1 MHRRLRHPGPRQRR
15 GFALID
21 AVIGGIIL
29 AIGLA
34 VILSLGARAISMQR
48 EGEVR
53 IMAAHLADEL
63 LSTIQ
68 MEGPSD
74 FIKLYDSFGRYD
86 APFQDFEYDVS
97 LEDRGLGYPYRVTAT
112 IIHVPTGAE
121 YLLETLISDREG
133 DDPNPVRSPSEP
145 LDRETRHDERGL

>member
-1 MHRRLRHPGPRQRR
+1 MRR

-34 VILSLGARAISMQR
+34 AILSLGARAISMQR

-53 IMAAHLADEL
+53 IIAAHLADEL
-63 LSTIQ
+63 LSTVLT
-68 MEGPSD
+68 EGPSD
-74 FIKLYDSFGRYD
+74 FLKLYDTFGGYD
-86 APFQDFEYDVS
+86 APFRDFEYDVQ

-112 IIHVPTGAE
+112 IRHVPTGAE
-121 YLLETLISDREG
+121 YVVQTMIADREG
-133 DDPNPVRSPSEP
+133 DDPNPARAPTER
-145 LDRETRHDERGL
+145 LDREARHDERGL